1 MIAATAARH
10 FRRPPNIRHGKL
22 AVRCFTRFL
31 CLFACS
37 LTVGQA
43 NAQSESVKA
52 ALQPFVDSGEI
63 SGVVTFIG
71 DKNGVLD
78 VQVLGLA
85 DLEHRLPMRRDS
97 LFRIASMTKPITA
110 LAVMQ
115 LVEEGK
121 VNVDDPI
128 EEYLPEFA
136 GQMLAVSRD
145 NNSVTL
151 AKPSRPVAVRDLLTH
166 TSGLANYPPGL
177 ADVYQKRNRTLS
189 ETTIAISQTPLMFEP
204 GSRWSYCNPGID
216 TLGRLVEVASG
227 MSYDAYLA
235 ARIFQ
240 PLGMF
245 DTTPYPS
252 AAQLERL
259 AVTYGKEGDRLV
271 AQPGGVLDY
280 ATGAKHPV
288 PAGGLFSTG
297 DDLARLY
304 QCLLNGGTLHG
315 RRVVS
320 EKTLAKMT
328 STHTGDLKAG
338 FVDGSA
344 WGYGFSIVSQP
355 QGVTESLSSGTF
367 GHGGAYGTQ
376 AWIDPKTGIYTIL
389 LLQRSGLPNSDASPM
404 RKALHEAAAKVAR

>member
-1 MIAATAARH
+1 MESPTVRY
-10 FRRPPNIRHGKL
+10 L
-22 AVRCFTRFL
+22 AIFA
-31 CLFACS
+31 CLFVCS
-37 LTVGQA
+37 LPLGHA
-43 NAQSESVKA
+43 HAQSELVKA
-52 ALQPFVDSGEI
+52 AMQPFVDSGEV
-63 SGVVTFIG
+63 SGLVTFIG
-71 DKNGVLD
+71 NKNGVLD

-85 DLEHRLPMRRDS
+85 DLDNKLPMRRDS

-115 LVEEGK
+115 LVEQGK
-121 VNVDDPI
+121 VYVDDPV
-128 EEYLPEFA
+128 EKYLPEFA
-136 GQMLAVSRD
+136 GQMLAASRD
-145 NNSVTL
+145 NDGVTL
-151 AKPSRPVAVRDLLTH
+151 KRPSRPVAVKDLLTH

-189 ETTIAISQTPLMFEP
+189 ETTIAVSQAPLMFEP
-204 GSRWSYCNPGID
+204 GSRWSYCNAGID
-216 TLGRLVEVASG
+216 TLGRLIEVVSG
-227 MSYDAYLA
+227 VSYDAYLA
-235 ARIFQ
+235 THIFQ

-252 AAQLERL
+252 AGQLERL
-259 AVTYGKEGDRLV
+259 AITYGKEGDKLV

-280 ATGAKHPV
+280 AAGAKHPV

-304 QCLLNGGTLHG
+304 QCLLNGGTLRG
-315 RRVVS
+315 RRIIN
-320 EKTLAKMT
+320 EKTLADMT
-328 STHTGDLKAG
+328 GVHTGDLKAG

-344 WGYGFSIVSQP
+344 WGYGFGLVSRP

-376 AWIDPKTGIYTIL
+376 AWIDPTTGIYTVL

-404 RKALHEAAAKVAR
+404 RKALHEAAANIAGQRL